1 MKKVL
6 LILCVIAAVLFMLDG
21 EPKKVTYS
29 ESEMR
34 EAIEEAE
41 YYAYKEGYERGY
53 DEGDYYARGGLI
65 GEEDLDYAYEAG
77 LERGYEVGYDEGY
90 DDCLEEHGLVE
101 EPTFDPDNLP
111 RIKKD
116 K

>member
-1 MKKVL
+1 MKKIL
-6 LILCVIAAVLFMLDG
+6 IILCVIAAVIFMLDE

-29 ESEMR
+29 ESEMC
-34 EAIEEAE
+34 EAIAKAE
-41 YYAYKEGYERGY
+41 KLSFEEGYERGY
-53 DEGDYYARGGLI
+53 DEASYYLRPEA
-65 GEEDLDYAYEAG
+65 EEKAYEAG

-90 DDCLEEHGLVE
+90 DDCLEEYGLVE
-101 EPTFDPDNLP
+101 EYTFDPNDPP

>member
-6 LILCVIAAVLFMLDG
+6 IILFVIAAVIFMLDD

-53 DEGDYYARGGLI
+53 DEAEYYLTPKIEEIA
-65 GEEDLDYAYEAG
+65 GERAYEAG
-77 LERGYEVGYDEGY
+77 YERGYEIGY
-90 DDCLEEHGLVE
+90 DDCLEDHGLIDDSYHG
-101 EPTFDPDNLP
+101 TA
-111 RIKKD
+111 RIEKD
-116 K
+116 R